1 MNGKIWTSGLTTKQT
16 QQTYT
21 NGRIRK
27 QICKPA
33 DRMLAFLRYSLIWS
47 PAKIRFRSQP
57 TECFL

>member
-27 QICKPA
+27 QTCKPA

-47 PAKIRFRSQP
+47 PAKIRFRS
-57 TECFL
+57 